1 MSMSHA
7 LLISLLEKPSSG
19 FELARR
25 FERSIGYFW
34 HATHQQI
41 YRELGR
47 MEAAGWIAGQAADDA
62 GRTRKRVYQ
71 VLPAGRAELT
81 RWAGEPTESSLPRD
95 AFTLKM
101 RAAAVMDELDLRAEV
116 LAYIALHQARLAEYQ
131 AIEQRDFPD
140 PARMSRKDR
149 IQQLI
154 LQRGLM
160 FQRCEIDWAQALL
173 HALEQP

>member
-47 MEAAGWIAGQAADDA
+47 MEAAGWIEGQAAEDA

-71 VLPAGRAELT
+71 VLPAGRGELARWTAEPAEHL
-81 RWAGEPTESSLPRD
+81 LPRD
-95 AFTLKM
+95 AFTLKV
-101 RAAAVMDELDLRAEV
+101 RAAAVMEELDLRPEAQ
-116 LAYIALHQARLAEYQ
+116 AYMALHQARLAEYQ
-131 AIEQRDFPD
+131 AIEQRDFPELEGL
-140 PARMSRKDR
+140 SRRDR
-149 IQQLI
+149 IQRAI
-154 LQRGLM
+154 LQRGIR
-160 FQRCEIDWAQALL
+160 FEVCEIEWAQTLL
-173 HALEQP
+173 QALE